1 MTLWRRPFHLA
12 AGILVAATA
21 AAVLTASQPANPKSR
36 SATLAELWRDP
47 GNIAAKDLRWGRGG
61 QSLAPSAEIEYQFT
75 GTDTTG
81 YSPGYDVVDPK
92 GREWDVKTG
101 DEGQPEVLASRL
113 LWAVGYHQPIVYFVP
128 EWKMTGG
135 PVSRPVSGRFR
146 LSSDHDSDG
155 EWSWTDSPFLG
166 TRQLKGLVVA
176 NLIINNWDLKPS
188 QNRIYTHLRA
198 PTSALRAS
206 ADRSRFGGQAGG
218 PARWFVVQDVGA
230 SFGKTAWPTGNRNNV
245 ADFETQRLVL
255 GVEGGRVQFD
265 YHARHKEL
273 LENITPADVVWICR
287 LFNRITDAQWADL
300 FRGAAVPA
308 EIGIRYTRTIKSK
321 IQEGLALQSQGVSR

>member
-1 MTLWRRPFHLA
+1 MIRLRRLVRVA
-12 AGILVAATA
+12 AGILLAATA

-36 SATLAELWRDP
+36 SATLSELWRDP

-75 GTDTTG
+75 GIDTTG
-81 YSPGYDVVDPK
+81 YSGGYDVVDPK
-92 GREWDVKTG
+92 GRKWDVKTG
-101 DEGQPEVLASRL
+101 EEGQPEVMASRL

-135 PVSRPVSGRFR
+135 PVSKPMSGRFR
-146 LSSDHDSDG
+146 LSSDHDADG
-155 EWSWTDSPFLG
+155 EWSWTDNPFLG

-188 QNRIYTHLRA
+188 QNRIYAGVGLRA
-198 PTSALRAS
+198 DAPGAK
-206 ADRSRFGGQAGG
+206 AGRN
-218 PARWFVVQDVGA
+218 PARWFVVQDIGA
-230 SFGKTAWPTGNRNNV
+230 SFGKTAWPTGNRNNI

-287 LFNRITDAQWADL
+287 LFNRITEAQWADL
-300 FRGAAVPA
+300 FRGAAVPE
-308 EIGIRYTRTIKSK
+308 EIGIRYTRQIKSK
-321 IQEGLALQSQGVSR
+321 IQEGLALQ

>member
-1 MTLWRRPFHLA
+1 MKPWQRPFHVA

-21 AAVLTASQPANPKSR
+21 AAVLTASQPATPKSR

-61 QSLAPSAEIEYQFT
+61 RSPAPSAEIEYQFT

-92 GREWDVKTG
+92 GRKWDVKTG
-101 DEGQPEVLASRL
+101 DEAQPEVMASRL

-128 EWKMTGG
+128 EWKMKDG
-135 PVSRPVSGRFR
+135 PVSRPLSGRFR
-146 LSSDHDSDG
+146 LSSDHDADG
-155 EWSWTDSPFLG
+155 EWSWTENPFVG

-188 QNRIYTHLRA
+188 QNRIYTAVGLN
-198 PTSALRAS
+198 
-206 ADRSRFGGQAGG
+206 

-230 SFGKTAWPTGNRNNV
+230 SFGKTAWPTGNRNNI
-245 ADFETQRLVL
+245 ADFETQRLVR
-255 GVEGGRVQFD
+255 GVAGGRVQFD

-287 LFNRITDAQWADL
+287 LFNRITDAQWTDL
-300 FRGAAVPA
+300 FRGAAVPE
-308 EIGIRYTRTIKSK
+308 EIGIRYIRHLKSK
-321 IQEGLALQSQGVSR
+321 IQEGLALQSQGVTR

>member
-1 MTLWRRPFHLA
+1 MTPWRRPFHVA

-21 AAVLTASQPANPKSR
+21 AAVLTASQPATPKAGR
-36 SATLAELWRDP
+36 ATIAELWRDP

-61 QSLAPSAEIEYQFT
+61 QALAPSAEVEYQFK

-92 GREWDVKTG
+92 GRKWDVKTG
-101 DEGQPEVLASRL
+101 DEGQPEVMASRL

-128 EWKMTGG
+128 EWKMTDG
-135 PVSRPVSGRFR
+135 PVSRPLSGRFR
-146 LSSDHDSDG
+146 LSSDHDADG
-155 EWSWTDSPFLG
+155 EWSWTENPFLG

-188 QNRIYTHLRA
+188 QNRIYTEVGR
-198 PTSALRAS
+198 T
-206 ADRSRFGGQAGG
+206 
-218 PARWFVVQDVGA
+218 PARWFVVQDIGA

-245 ADFETQRLVL
+245 ADFESQKLVL

-287 LFNRITDAQWADL
+287 MLGRITDAQWADL
-300 FRGAAVPA
+300 FRGAAVP
-308 EIGIRYTRTIKSK
+308 EEVGIRYTRKIKSK
-321 IQEGLALQSQGVSR
+321 IQEGLALQSQGVTR

>member
-1 MTLWRRPFHLA
+1 MWRRPFHVA

-21 AAVLTASQPANPKSR
+21 AAVLTASQPAAPKPGR
-36 SATLAELWRDP
+36 ATIAELWRDP

-61 QSLAPSAEIEYQFT
+61 QALAPSAEIEYQFK

-92 GREWDVKTG
+92 GRKWDVKTG
-101 DEGQPEVLASRL
+101 DEGQPEVMASRL

-128 EWKMTGG
+128 EWKMTDG
-135 PVSRPVSGRFR
+135 PVSRPLSGRFR
-146 LSSDHDSDG
+146 LSSDHDADG
-155 EWSWTDSPFLG
+155 EWSWTENPFLG

-176 NLIINNWDLKPS
+176 NLILNNWDLKPS
-188 QNRIYTHLRA
+188 QNRIYTEVG
-198 PTSALRAS
+198 
-206 ADRSRFGGQAGG
+206 RS
-218 PARWFVVQDVGA
+218 PSRWFVVQDIGA

-245 ADFETQRLVL
+245 DDFESQRLVL

-287 LFNRITDAQWADL
+287 LFSRITDRQWADL
-300 FRGAAVPA
+300 FRGAAMPEEV
-308 EIGIRYTRTIKSK
+308 GIRYTRKIKSK

>member
-135 PVSRPVSGRFR
+135 PVSRPMSGRFR
-146 LSSDHDSDG
+146 LSSDHEADG
-155 EWSWTDSPFLG
+155 EWSWTDNPFLG

-188 QNRIYTHLRA
+188 QNRIYSGVGLRA
-198 PTSALRAS
+198 DVP
-206 ADRSRFGGQAGG
+206 GGKAGRN
-218 PARWFVVQDVGA
+218 PARWFVVQDIGA
-230 SFGKTAWPTGNRNNV
+230 SFGKTAWPTGNRNNI

-300 FRGAAVPA
+300 FRGAAVPE

>member
-1 MTLWRRPFHLA
+1 LTLWRRPFHVA

-21 AAVLTASQPANPKSR
+21 AAVLTASQPANPKVGR
-36 SATLAELWRDP
+36 ATLAELWRDP
-47 GNIAAKDLRWGRGG
+47 GNIAAKNLRWGRGG
-61 QSLAPSAEIEYQFT
+61 QALSPSPEVEYQFT

-92 GREWDVKTG
+92 GRKWDVKTG
-101 DEGQPEVLASRL
+101 DEGQPEVMASRL

-128 EWKMTGG
+128 EWKMKDG

-146 LSSDHDSDG
+146 LSSDHDAAG
-155 EWSWTDSPFLG
+155 EWSWTDNPFLG

-188 QNRIYTHLRA
+188 QNRLYTEVGRN
-198 PTSALRAS
+198 P
-206 ADRSRFGGQAGG
+206 G
-218 PARWFVVQDVGA
+218 RWFVVQDIGA
-230 SFGKTAWPTGNRNNV
+230 SFGKTAWPTGNRNNI
-245 ADFETQRLVL
+245 ADFESQRLVL

-287 LFNRITDAQWADL
+287 MFSRITDAQWADL
-300 FRGAAVPA
+300 FRGAAVP
-308 EIGIRYTRTIKSK
+308 EEVGVRYTRKIKSK
-321 IQEGLALQSQGVSR
+321 IQEGLALQSQGVTP